1 MTSHQRLFLIDGAVA
16 AVVAILVLVLGGL
29 AIAGV
34 LALIVL
40 LVYGTS
46 VSVIRWRRRHQRER
60 ALRRFPR

>member
-1 MTSHQRLFLIDGAVA
+1 MTSQRRLFLIDAAVA
-16 AVVAILVLVLGGL
+16 AVVAVLVLVFGGL

-40 LVYGTS
+40 LLYGTS
-46 VSVIRWRRRHQRER
+46 VSFIRWRRRHQHER